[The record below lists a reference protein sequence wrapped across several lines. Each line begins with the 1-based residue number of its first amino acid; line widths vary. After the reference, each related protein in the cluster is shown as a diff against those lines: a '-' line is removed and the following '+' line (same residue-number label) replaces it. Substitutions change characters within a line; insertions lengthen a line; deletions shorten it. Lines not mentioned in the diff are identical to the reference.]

1 MLFIMA
7 ASVCITAVIGIV
19 AYFGT
24 TEETTY

>member
-1 MLFIMA
+1 MVFIMA
-7 ASVCITAVIGIV
+7 GAVCITAVIGII

>member
-7 ASVCITAVIGIV
+7 GSVIITAVIGIV

-24 TEETTY
+24 TEETTF